1 MANRARRQRP
11 PRRDRPAPPPPAS
24 AVELNGHAVEP
35 VEQPPPRPSWAWSE
49 AVPLAAA
56 PEEAASLAT
65 ATEEAASSPASAVK
79 AESHGPQVVRS
90 NGVPSWAWKG
100 AAPAP
105 PLAMVFAEPPAVEEP
120 APPATE
126 PATAAAS
133 AAPAPAAAGGRSRAE
148 RILLLAIPAVV
159 ALGLVILL
167 SRALPEPSGAGA
179 EALWWSVLA
188 AAGLATLVIV
198 DLAARRL
205 RPSALAGAG
214 LPRLGGGLGEMTV
227 VVAAGA
233 LLAGAGILRMP
244 ASSGTSAT
252 VTAVH
257 ASQPQ
262 GLAPAVAPPLAMA
275 QAPSAPI
282 LPAQRTPV
290 TGGGGADLPGL
301 ALDSA
306 MVIHPA
312 VVHAANRGVLPLPPP
327 LRASRGGAAADAA
340 ALSGTIGAADA
351 APVTLGP
358 VAPASATTGAS
369 RPSASSQ
376 SGVTSCSSGGDTAC
390 PAEQVHSLGSEA
402 TSAFATVQRGP
413 APECSPAAGSDSAP
427 PMASA
432 CTQGIH
438 LEMLLTDLAR
448 AVVADGISSSSL
460 TSGCP
465 EATVGRVT
473 VGDLEIGGVHVAG
486 GPGALVPTS
495 TPEPNTAVTLAAGTV
510 VLNEQRPDRGGRG
523 LTVNAVHIVSPAS
536 LLSPFSLDMVIGHSH
551 SAATP
556 GSGCAAARMAAVA
569 VPQAPAPSAGPGT
582 PEGLVPDVLQIRRVL
597 RGVISL

>member
-1 MANRARRQRP
+1 
-11 PRRDRPAPPPPAS
+11 
-24 AVELNGHAVEP
+24 
-35 VEQPPPRPSWAWSE
+35 
-49 AVPLAAA
+49 
-56 PEEAASLAT
+56 
-65 ATEEAASSPASAVK
+65 
-79 AESHGPQVVRS
+79 
-90 NGVPSWAWKG
+90 
-100 AAPAP
+100 
-105 PLAMVFAEPPAVEEP
+105 
-120 APPATE
+120 
-126 PATAAAS
+126 
-133 AAPAPAAAGGRSRAE
+133 
-148 RILLLAIPAVV
+148 
-159 ALGLVILL
+159 VILL

-188 AAGLATLVIV
+188 ATGLATLVIV

-205 RPSALAGAG
+205 RPSVLAGAG

-227 VVAAGA
+227 VVAIGA

-244 ASSGTSAT
+244 ASSGTSGT

-262 GLAPAVAPPLAMA
+262 GLPAVAPPLAMA

-290 TGGGGADLPGL
+290 TGGGGVDLPGL
-301 ALDSA
+301 ALDGA
-306 MVIHPA
+306 LVTHPA
-312 VVHAANRGVLPLPPP
+312 VVHAANRSVLPLPPP
-327 LRASRGGAAADAA
+327 LRAGRGGAAADAA
-340 ALSGTIGAADA
+340 ALSGTISASDA
-351 APVTLGP
+351 APVVLGP
-358 VAPASATTGAS
+358 VAPASATTAAS

-376 SGVTSCSSGGDTAC
+376 SAVSSCGGGGDTAC

-402 TSAFATVQRGP
+402 TSALATVQRGP
-413 APECSPAAGSDSAP
+413 APDCSPAAGSDPAP

-438 LEMLLTDLAR
+438 LEMLLTDVAR

-465 EATVGRVT
+465 EATAGRVT
-473 VGDLEIGGVHVAG
+473 VGDLEVGGVHVAG

-510 VLNEQRPDRGGRG
+510 VLNEQRPDRGGHG
-523 LTVNAVHIVSPAS
+523 LTVNAVHIVTPAG

-556 GSGCAAARMAAVA
+556 GSGCSAAARRAAVTA
-569 VPQAPAPSAGPGT
+569 PPHAPAPSAGLST